1 MTGHRVRRVGLPRGC
16 RPRGAPEAG
25 FLLPLASTASFVLLL
40 GCLSLQTL
48 TLQNAHRLASLS
60 RLRVA
65 EDQLMSSAQHL
76 VALLQ
81 SQHRCLLTLAL
92 DQWSTASCVSP
103 AQLPVLAH
111 GEVQAV
117 PYQLVGWQPLATTE
131 VAPADPAETRA
142 ELLLELKAA
151 NGQPALRSAFAV
163 ALQGTP
169 PQVRDLRLL
178 GLRGTTP

>member
-1 MTGHRVRRVGLPRGC
+1 
-16 RPRGAPEAG
+16 
-25 FLLPLASTASFVLLL
+25 
-40 GCLSLQTL
+40 
-48 TLQNAHRLASLS
+48 
-60 RLRVA
+60 
-65 EDQLMSSAQHL
+65 MSSAQHL

-103 AQLPVLAH
+103 GQLPVLAQ

-117 PYQLVGWQPLATTE
+117 PYQLVGWQPLATTG
-131 VAPADPAETRA
+131 VAPADSAETRA